1 MVIEGVGSPSQ
12 KDVDKIE
19 SLIQRLRL
27 PAKLVRMFA
36 RLLLF
41 LSMAGFF
48 VGLSS
53 YLVFRWEAE
62 WGFWNWLIPTLLCGV
77 PSLIVCVCWYA
88 LSTIA
93 EIPETLLSLKGRVKE
108 GFFMNIQGV
117 VKKQND
123 GKRKTVVSSMRLL
136 WHAFMA
142 MGEVEDVVF
151 AGTVVA
157 FIISPLGWLVTLAL
171 LGWLALGSVAL
182 LVSAACLFF
191 F

>member
-1 MVIEGVGSPSQ
+1 MVAGGEPNFQ
-12 KDVDKIE
+12 KNVDRIE

-27 PAKLVRMFA
+27 PAKLVRIFA
-36 RLLLF
+36 RLLL
-41 LSMAGFF
+41 LLGI
-48 VGLSS
+48 VGLLVGVSS
-53 YLVFRWEAE
+53 YFVFRWEAG
-62 WGFWNWLIPTLLCGV
+62 WGFWNWVIPTVLCGL
-77 PSLIVCVCWYA
+77 PSLLVCVCWYA

-108 GFFMNIQGV
+108 GFFMNIQRV
-117 VKKQND
+117 VKKQNE
-123 GKRKTVVSSMRLL
+123 GERKTLVSSMRLL

-157 FIISPLGWLVTLAL
+157 FIISPLGWIMTLAL
-171 LGWLALGSVAL
+171 LAWLALGSAAL
-182 LVSAACLFF
+182 LVGAACLFF